1 MKRFIISIA
10 SVAALLAGASTALAA
25 ERVAHL
31 SVPGM
36 TCSLCP
42 VTVAKALEKV
52 PGVKDVSVDLGRKTA
67 QVRFDDEATSVEAL
81 TKATTD
87 AGYPSTPSAE
97 QK

>member
-42 VTVAKALEKV
+42 VTVAKALENV
-52 PGVKDVSVDLGRKTA
+52 PGVMDVAVDLDAKTA
-67 QVRFDDEATSVEAL
+67 RVRFDDETTSVDAL

-87 AGYPSTPSAE
+87 AGYPSTLGVE
-97 QK
+97 HK